1 MMSEPGPLRGTG
13 LAPNRRQA
21 VSGAIALALSA
32 VLAARASATEEAAEQ
47 LVTHVIGLINGLLG
61 SGRPEEELARDLES
75 VLVEFAASEIIA
87 RTALGPPWRRAS
99 NGRRDAFSDAFRR
112 YLAKKYLRR
121 LPWFGEGRYEIVESR
136 TVKERTFEVVSYS
149 HFKGQDPFS
158 LRWHIVRLENEMLIF
173 NLVINGV
180 NMLAVEQSLIRN
192 MYSRRNGDLDL
203 LIADLAEM
211 G

>member
-1 MMSEPGPLRGTG
+1 MMSEPEPLRETG

-21 VSGAIALALSA
+21 VSGAIAIALSGA
-32 VLAARASATEEAAEQ
+32 LAGGASAAEEAAEE
-47 LVTHVIGLINGLLG
+47 LVVQVTGLLNGLLG
-61 SGRPEEELARDLES
+61 SGRPEEELARDLEL

-99 NGRRDAFSDAFRR
+99 EGQRDGFSNAFRR

-121 LPWFGEGRYEIVESR
+121 LPWFGEGRFEIVEAR

-149 HFKGQDPFS
+149 YFKGQDPFS

-192 MYSRRNGDLDL
+192 MYGRRNGDLDL

>member
-1 MMSEPGPLRGTG
+1 MSESGPLLRTG

-21 VSGAIALALSA
+21 VSGAIALALSSA
-32 VLAARASATEEAAEQ
+32 LAARASATEAAAEQ
-47 LVTHVIGLINGLLG
+47 LITKVIGLINGLLG
-61 SGRPEEELARDLES
+61 SGRSEEELARDLES
-75 VLVEFAASEIIA
+75 VLAEFAASGIIA

-99 NGRRDAFSDAFRR
+99 DEQRDGFSSAFRR

-121 LPWFGEGRYEIVESR
+121 LPLFGEGRYEIVESR
-136 TVKERTFEVVSYS
+136 RVKERTFEVVSYS
-149 HFKGQDPFS
+149 HFKGRDPFS
-158 LRWHIVRLENEMLIF
+158 LRWHVVRLENEMLIF

-180 NMLAVEQSLIRN
+180 NMLAVEQSLIRD
-192 MYSRRNGDLDL
+192 MYGRRNGDLDL